1 MTIIIITD
9 IDIWRTLELYIL
21 LQYFY
26 YYVLL

>member
-1 MTIIIITD
+1 MTIIIITV

-26 YYVLL
+26 HYVLL